1 MEIRKIIKIEEN
13 KYRVLRKS
21 KYSNDWN
28 KVGKR
33 YTTKGLE
40 TLINNTKFNYI
51 MGDETDLD
59 IKEYQVFKQTKKQEY
74 GR

>member
-1 MEIRKIIKIEEN
+1 MEIKKIIKIEEN

-28 KVGKR
+28 KVGKK

-51 MGDETDLD
+51 MEDETDVD
-59 IKEYQVFKQTKKQEY
+59 IKKYQAIKKTKKQEY
-74 GR
+74 DR